1 MGKVKKQLNISEEF
15 MKHKLKKIRLPALF
29 VSIALLLGL
38 SSGAG
43 PAEEAMPNIRIGLY
57 WGDNTLEGANLLN
70 YVGSGYEFGYFD
82 GDRQFVPLY
91 ATEETAISMIKDWT
105 LYYTGGQYVSK
116 PSGYD
121 ETRVGCYHI
130 RLAVCKDL
138 EEAEAVAGQYEDGYV
153 AWMNE
158 SWCAFCGNYAS
169 QAAAEEASAARGI
182 YGTAMTASSRCV
194 TVVVTGTDRVIFQY
208 DGGTDSTLGVMPLP
222 SEEGEKPI
230 TWFRGHRYYG
240 GFQYSR
246 LDGGDLTVVNF
257 IDMDD
262 YVTGVVPY
270 EMSPGWPAEALKA
283 QAVAARTYAAKH
295 LGHHSAYGF
304 DLCTGVDCQTYRG
317 VDVDAPECEAA
328 VHETDGIYMTYEGEY
343 ADTYYHSCDGG
354 ATEASENVFYE
365 AIPYLRGT
373 VDPYEASVVTG
384 YEDWSFVYTADE
396 ITWILQ
402 NKGYNCARIV
412 SITPTYTELGN
423 IYSLKFTDVNGV
435 SWTFSRS
442 RAGSIL
448 VSPTLGK
455 STYSQRFT
463 VTDAD
468 AGDST
473 VYINNAAGAI
483 SKEQVLYAV
492 DSSGQLQPVGG
503 EGSVTVITGSG
514 VENLSLSGS
523 GAVISAQRYLIS
535 GSGWGHNVGLSQF
548 GAKAMAEQGFSYE
561 EILDF
566 YFHGAEIG

>member
-1 MGKVKKQLNISEEF
+1 
-15 MKHKLKKIRLPALF
+15 
-29 VSIALLLGL
+29 
-38 SSGAG
+38 
-43 PAEEAMPNIRIGLY
+43 MPR
-57 WGDNTLEGANLLN
+57 
-70 YVGSGYEFGYFD
+70 
-82 GDRQFVPLY
+82 
-91 ATEETAISMIKDWT
+91 
-105 LYYTGGQYVSK
+105 
-116 PSGYD
+116 
-121 ETRVGCYHI
+121 
-130 RLAVCKDL
+130 
-138 EEAEAVAGQYEDGYV
+138 
-153 AWMNE
+153 
-158 SWCAFCGNYAS
+158 
-169 QAAAEEASAARGI
+169 
-182 YGTAMTASSRCV
+182 
-194 TVVVTGTDRVIFQY
+194 
-208 DGGTDSTLGVMPLP
+208 P

-230 TWFRGHRYYG
+230 TWFRGLRYYG
-240 GFQYSR
+240 GFQYAR

-270 EMSPGWPAEALKA
+270 EMSPSWPTEALKA

-295 LGHHSAYGF
+295 MGRHSVYGF

-328 VHETDGIYMTYEGEY
+328 VHETDGVYMTYEGEY

-373 VDPYEASVVTG
+373 LDPYEASVETG
-384 YEDWSFVYTADE
+384 YEDWSFIYTADE

-423 IYSLKFTDVNGV
+423 IYSLKFTDAKGV

-455 STYSQRFT
+455 TTYSQRFT
-463 VTDAD
+463 VVNAD
-468 AGDST
+468 TPQDT
-473 VYINNAAGAI
+473 VYINDASGAV
-483 SKEQVLYAV
+483 SKGQILYAV
-492 DSSGQLQPVGG
+492 DGSGQLRALGG
-503 EGSVTVITGSG
+503 EGSVTAITASG
-514 VENLSLSGS
+514 MREVSLGGS
-523 GAVISAQRYLIS
+523 GAVVSGDRFLIS

-548 GAKAMAEQGFSYE
+548 GAKAMAEQGFTYE